1 MTTRAAGPRRR
12 SPSAARSRPRRAAGH
27 GRRSPSA
34 AAAST
39 RTAQRRAAR
48 HPATWVAGS
57 PARRKL
63 CRCRRR
69 GPARRSRARRART
82 HRARP
87 TPPTGHG
94 RTARNAHIGL
104 GLPAS
109 GPLVSDRGITF
120 RLADADRRY
129 AAVRLGQE
137 LHLPDDARTLA
148 RVPGGW
154 ELRLDR
160 PPVARMEYRFEVMH
174 ADGTME
180 TVPDPANPRGV
191 VELPGYREPAW
202 LATPAAGGARR
213 ELAVRAPALGAEVHA
228 TLWSP
233 AGLDDTEAAP
243 LLLVHDGPEY
253 DRAARLTH
261 YLAAGVAE
269 GRLPPL
275 RAALLEPGERDDR
288 YSANPAYASDLATA
302 VVPALAAVSPATTTI
317 GMGTSLGALAHAPR
331 PPRAP
336 GARRPAVPPVRQLL
350 RPAPRRPRV
359 VASPATTAW
368 SAFVG
373 AVREAGGAA
382 RPVPTVLTCGG
393 AEENVHNNRLL
404 AATLAAQG
412 YDVALHE
419 VDDVHNWTAWRDAL
433 EPHLTGLI
441 ASAD

>member
-1 MTTRAAGPRRR
+1 MGTPAPAGR
-12 SPSAARSRPRRAAGH
+12 
-27 GRRSPSA
+27 GRRSPGA

-48 HPATWVAGS
+48 HPATRVAGS

-63 CRCRRR
+63 GRCRRR

-82 HRARP
+82 HRART
-87 TPPTGHG
+87 TPHTPGTP
-94 RTARNAHIGL
+94 AA

-137 LHLPDDARTLA
+137 LHLPDDARTFA

-160 PPVARMEYRFEVMH
+160 PPVGRMEYRFEVTRP
-174 ADGTME
+174 DGTGE

-202 LATPAAGGARR
+202 LATPAAEGARR
-213 ELAVRAPALGAEVHA
+213 ELAVRAPALGADLHA
-228 TLWSP
+228 TIWSP
-233 AGLDDTEAAP
+233 AGLDETEAAP

-253 DRAARLTH
+253 DRAAGLTH

-275 RAALLEPGERDDR
+275 RAALLEPGERDFR

-302 VVPALAAVSPATTTI
+302 VVPALTALSPATTTI
-317 GMGTSLGALAHAPR
+317 GMGTSLGALAMLHAHRAHPELADRLFLQSGSFFDPR
-331 PPRAP
+331 HDAHES
-336 GARRPAVPPVRQLL
+336 GFSGYD
-350 RPAPRRPRV
+350 RV
-359 VASPATTAW
+359 V
-368 SAFVG
+368 AFVG

-393 AEENVHNNRLL
+393 PEENVHNNRLM

-441 ASAD
+441 ARAD